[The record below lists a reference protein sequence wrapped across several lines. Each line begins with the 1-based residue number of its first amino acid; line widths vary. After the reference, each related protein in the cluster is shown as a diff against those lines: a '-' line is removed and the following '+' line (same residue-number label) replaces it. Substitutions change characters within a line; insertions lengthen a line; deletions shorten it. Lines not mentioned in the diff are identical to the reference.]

1 MTHVRRR
8 FVWEIDW
15 NLLRTFT
22 VIVQEGSLTAAGD
35 KLSLSQPT
43 ISNAL
48 RRLEEHLVCSLI
60 DRSSNYFR
68 ITPAGKKLYEECMA
82 MFAIVAGLPELME
95 KDRNHIS
102 GHVDMAFASHVEC
115 PFLDDFLADFHKTH
129 PRITFSTTVSSS
141 GSADKAVLNNEAA
154 LGIFLTQEK
163 LDDLEY
169 TLLYREHFGF
179 FCGPSH
185 PLFQRRV
192 SGFDELRRLD
202 YVSFK
207 TDDLSGALAPIAAL
221 RKQEQLR
228 GRIVGQFT
236 NLEEVKRLIKAGFG
250 FGPLPVHV
258 VAPNVEAGQL
268 WQLPPYT
275 NLPSVDVYLATKRI
289 TKRTRAQSAFL
300 EALSAAIE
308 ATPLA
313 DRTYPQSL
321 CGFTTEAGECCRI

>member
-1 MTHVRRR
+1 MTQVRRR

-48 RRLEEHLVCSLI
+48 RRLEEHMACRLI

-68 ITPAGKKLYEECMA
+68 ITPAGETLYNECMA
-82 MFAIVAGLPELME
+82 MFAIVAALPELVE
-95 KDRNHIS
+95 KDQNHIS

-115 PFLDDFLADFHKTH
+115 PFLDTFLADFHKTH

-141 GSADKAVLNNEAA
+141 RSAAEAVLNNEAA
-154 LGIFLTQEK
+154 LGIFLAQEK

-179 FCGPSH
+179 FCGRSH
-185 PLFQRRV
+185 PLFQRRI
-192 SGFDELRRLD
+192 SGFDEMRSLD
-202 YVSFK
+202 YVSFT
-207 TDDLSGALAPIAAL
+207 TDELSGALAPVAAL
-221 RKQEQLR
+221 RKQEQLC
-228 GRIVGQFT
+228 GKIVGQFT

-250 FGPLPVHV
+250 FGPLPIHV
-258 VAPNVEAGQL
+258 VAPDVEAGQL
-268 WQLPPYT
+268 WQIPPYT
-275 NLPSVDVYLATKRI
+275 KPPSVDVYLT
-289 TKRTRAQSAFL
+289 TKRTTRRSRAQSTFL
-300 EALSAAIE
+300 AALSAAIE
-308 ATPLA
+308 ATPLES
-313 DRTYPQSL
+313 RTYPPSVGVL
-321 CGFTTEAGECCRI
+321 TPADV

>member
-1 MTHVRRR
+1 MPQVRRR

-48 RRLEEHLVCSLI
+48 RRLEEHMACRLI

-68 ITPAGKKLYEECMA
+68 ITPAGETLYNECMA

-95 KDRNHIS
+95 KDQNHIS

-115 PFLDDFLADFHKTH
+115 PFLDTFLADFHKAH

-141 GSADKAVLNNEAA
+141 RSAAEAVLNNEAA
-154 LGIFLTQEK
+154 LGIFLAQEK

-185 PLFQRRV
+185 PLFQRRI
-192 SGFDELRRLD
+192 SGFDEMRRLD

-207 TDDLSGALAPIAAL
+207 TDELSGALAPVAAL
-221 RKQEQLR
+221 RKQEQLC
-228 GRIVGQFT
+228 GKIVGQFT

-250 FGPLPVHV
+250 FGPLPIHV
-258 VAPNVEAGQL
+258 VAPDVEAGQL
-268 WQLPPYT
+268 WQIPPYT
-275 NLPSVDVYLATKRI
+275 NPPSVDVYLVTKR
-289 TKRTRAQSAFL
+289 TTRRTRAQSTFL
-300 EALSAAIE
+300 AALSAAID
-308 ATPLA
+308 ATPLES
-313 DRTYPQSL
+313 RTYPQPVGGLTSA
-321 CGFTTEAGECCRI
+321 EV